1 MSFPLCVRGAT
12 IPGRSAVVAR
22 PVGGGAS
29 RCVARA
35 VVLLFAAGA
44 CVHAPARTGLGEA
57 GRAVAAR
64 TPFAVTWQALDP
76 RDSLVE
82 TRVRRALSGEV
93 PVDTAVQVALLRN
106 RALQATFEELGIAQA
121 DVWQASLL
129 SNPVATGDVLD
140 ARSAGRPLVIGGVVL
155 PFVEALQRPLR
166 TRVAAS
172 ALAATEFR
180 VADAV
185 IHLVA
190 QVRVAYAE
198 AQAASQQVELWER
211 VVAVTDARAQAAVAL
226 HDAGNVSDLELAREQ
241 EAAADARV
249 TLARAV
255 ETRGVAHAELRRVMG
270 VVDDVTWH
278 TTPRLP
284 DPDTAALSVAELTR
298 IARSRRLDLRARRQ
312 DVETLARRLGFTRR
326 FALLADGT
334 IGLSYER
341 EPDGVFAGGGLS
353 LPIPLFDRGKA
364 RIARAR
370 AELRQAVA
378 LHDATV
384 VDIEAEVRS
393 RVARLEGARARALH
407 LRRSVLPLRGRIVAE
422 TQRFVNAM
430 QETVFTLLV
439 ARQSEID
446 AEQAYIDALREYW
459 SARAELE
466 RVVGGSFAALSPDE
480 VLALETA
487 PSLLQPLSPIAR

>member
-1 MSFPLCVRGAT
+1 
-12 IPGRSAVVAR
+12 VA
-22 PVGGGAS
+22 
-29 RCVARA
+29 
-35 VVLLFAAGA
+35 
-44 CVHAPARTGLGEA
+44 
-57 GRAVAAR
+57 
-64 TPFAVTWQALDP
+64 
-76 RDSLVE
+76 
-82 TRVRRALSGEV
+82 
-93 PVDTAVQVALLRN
+93 
-106 RALQATFEELGIAQA
+106 I
-121 DVWQASLL
+121 
-129 SNPVATGDVLD
+129 
-140 ARSAGRPLVIGGVVL
+140 
-155 PFVEALQRPLR
+155 
-166 TRVAAS
+166 
-172 ALAATEFR
+172 
-180 VADAV
+180 
-185 IHLVA
+185 
-190 QVRVAYAE
+190 
-198 AQAASQQVELWER
+198 
-211 VVAVTDARAQAAVAL
+211 
-226 HDAGNVSDLELAREQ
+226 HDAGNVSDLALAREQ

-312 DVETLARRLGFTRR
+312 DVETRARRLGFTRR

-384 VDIEAEVRS
+384 VDMAAEVRS

-446 AEQAYIDALREYW
+446 AGQAYIDALREYW

-466 RVVGGSFAALSPDE
+466 RVVGGSFAALSSDE

>member
-1 MSFPLCVRGAT
+1 V
-12 IPGRSAVVAR
+12 
-22 PVGGGAS
+22 
-29 RCVARA
+29 
-35 VVLLFAAGA
+35 GA
-44 CVHAPARTGLGEA
+44 CAHVPARDGLGEA
-57 GRAVAAR
+57 GRAVASR
-64 TPFAVTWQALDP
+64 TPFRATWHALDP
-76 RDSLVE
+76 SDSLVE
-82 TRVRRALSGEV
+82 TRVRRVLTGEV
-93 PVDTAVQVALLRN
+93 TVDTAIQVALLRN
-106 RALQATFEELGIAQA
+106 RAMQATFEEIGIAQA

-129 SNPVATGDVLD
+129 SNPVASGDVLV
-140 ARSAGRPLVIGGVVL
+140 ARSAGRPLIIGSLVL

-166 TRVAAS
+166 ARVATS

-185 IHLVA
+185 IDLVA
-190 QVRVAYAE
+190 QVRVTYAD
-198 AQAASQQVELWER
+198 AQATTQQVELWEQ
-211 VVAVTDARAQAAVAL
+211 VVAVTDARAQAAVAI
-226 HDAGNVSDLELAREQ
+226 HAVGNVSDLALAREQ

-249 TLARAV
+249 SLARAV
-255 ETRGVAHAELRRVMG
+255 ETRDVVHAELRRVMG
-270 VVDDVTWH
+270 VVDEDTWH

-284 DPDTAALSVAELTR
+284 DPDTSSLSVADLTR
-298 IARSRRLDLRARRQ
+298 IARSRRLDLRARQQ

-334 IGLSYER
+334 IGLTYER
-341 EPDGVFAGGGLS
+341 EPDGAFAGGGLS

-378 LHDATV
+378 LHDAMV
-384 VDIEAEVRS
+384 VDVTAEVRS
-393 RVARLEGARARALH
+393 RVARLTGARARALH

-446 AEQAYIDALREYW
+446 AGQAYIEALREYW
-459 SARAELE
+459 TARAALE
-466 RVVGGSFAALSPDE
+466 RSVGGSFAALSSAE
-480 VLALETA
+480 ELALDTTS
-487 PSLLQPLSPIAR
+487 PQSNSSPIIAR